1 MLRVILI
8 LIVFIGCSNP
18 KGFESLSG
26 EGVLP
31 VSTTN
36 AFLGSNLFL
45 SQEFER
51 SSYLRSFLQARG
63 APHAIEI
70 KDDRNMLF
78 FYPKEKEYYEV
89 SLISSQVE
97 YQWITRGP
105 FPMDRKIYL
114 RVSHL
119 AHERVDPLFHSR
131 GKTFRFIEP
140 TPTPIPPTPIP
151 TKRPKPVLPSKK
163 PTAEVIK
170 NNEVSEPTPIPPTP
184 TPHLKAF
191 SFDQVAIE
199 MSQGFAERNADN
211 DVIHTVER
219 EGLTVEEISAW
230 YTGSKENGDAVAT
243 ANGILKDAP
252 LISGARIRVP
262 ANLVKERKRM
272 P

>member
-1 MLRVILI
+1 MVRVISFL
-8 LIVFIGCSNP
+8 LLLIGCSNP

-45 SQEFER
+45 SQEFEK
-51 SSYLRSFLQARG
+51 SSYLRNFFQARG

-70 KDDRNMLF
+70 KDGRNMLF
-78 FYPKEKEYYEV
+78 FYPKDREYYEASLV
-89 SLISSQVE
+89 SSEVD

-105 FPMDRKIYL
+105 FPMDRKIFL
-114 RVSHL
+114 KVSHL
-119 AHERVDPLFHSR
+119 ANEASDPIFYSR

-140 TPTPIPPTPIP
+140 TPTPRPLPPPPTA
-151 TKRPKPVLPSKK
+151 RPKPALKK
-163 PTAEVIK
+163 PSLPPAEKAPPV
-170 NNEVSEPTPIPPTP
+170 PTQIVVPPTP
-184 TPHLKAF
+184 TPELKAF

-219 EGLTVEEISAW
+219 DGETIEEITAW
-230 YTGSKENGDAVAT
+230 YTGSKENSDAVST

-252 LISGARIRVP
+252 LITGARIRVP
-262 ANLVKERKRM
+262 ANLVKERKRK